1 MQSTTAWFVN
11 VVDLTSMQTQAC
23 SIITLL
29 FTRLLLSNC
38 NIEDKRS
45 AYVTFICNTFSELA
59 FVHVHTNLQHHCGSW
74 AWAGSHLSSLTEL
87 TAAA

>member
-29 FTRLLLSNC
+29 FTGFYYRIAILKTR
-38 NIEDKRS
+38 D
-45 AYVTFICNTFSELA
+45 
-59 FVHVHTNLQHHCGSW
+59 QPM
-74 AWAGSHLSSLTEL
+74 
-87 TAAA
+87 